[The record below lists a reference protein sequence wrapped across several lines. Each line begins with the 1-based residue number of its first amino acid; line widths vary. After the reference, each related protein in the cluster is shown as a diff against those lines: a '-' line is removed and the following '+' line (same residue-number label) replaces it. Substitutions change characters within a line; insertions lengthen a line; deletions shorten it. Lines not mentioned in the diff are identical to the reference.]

1 IGTVGEVLGGDS
13 VSSGDSG
20 AGSALPTD
28 ALPLDM
34 LTGALPISTDGGGL
48 GPLDLLTGALPV

>member
-1 IGTVGEVLGGDS
+1 VGEVLGGDS

-20 AGSALPTD
+20 AGTALPTD

-48 GPLDLLTGALPV
+48 GPLDSLTGALPV